1 MSVSDRL
8 SCETLLPASAEL
20 RQYGAGRTE
29 GALSESPG
37 IHGALTIVPTQPQRV
52 ADVADHYDE
61 LDRAY
66 RDIWGEHV
74 HHGYWATGEETPEQA
89 TEALIELVAAGLD
102 LAPGM
107 ELCDIGCGYGS
118 TAQYLADQ
126 YQASVTGLTISYRQA
141 ERAAERVPHRGSL
154 RIFQGDWLDN
164 SLPDASFD
172 RAYAIESS
180 EHMPDKA
187 AFFEQAWRTLRPGG
201 RLVVCAWLSAPAP
214 TPWQIRHLLEPICRE
229 GRLPSM
235 GSRQDYEELAQRAG
249 FSLLSYSDLSAKVS
263 RTWWICARRLAARIA
278 TDPYYW
284 HLATSRRT
292 RNRSFLLTIPRLML
306 AYRTG
311 AMRYGLFV
319 WTKAGD
325 PS

>member
-1 MSVSDRL
+1 MSVSDQL

-20 RQYGAGRTE
+20 RQYGASRTE
-29 GALSESPG
+29 GVLSESPAIPG
-37 IHGALTIVPTQPQRV
+37 VLSIVPAEPQQV

-74 HHGYWATGEETPEQA
+74 HHGYWATGKESPEEA
-89 TEALIELVAAGLD
+89 TEALIDLVADRLD
-102 LAPGM
+102 LAPGL
-107 ELCDIGCGYGS
+107 ELCDIGCGYGA
-118 TAQYLADQ
+118 TAERLAAGHG
-126 YQASVTGLTISYRQA
+126 ASVTGFTISSQQA
-141 ERAAERVPHRGSL
+141 RRAAERVPSRGSL
-154 RIFQGDWLDN
+154 RILHRDWLDN
-164 SLPDASFD
+164 GVPDESFD

-187 AFFEQAWRTLRPGG
+187 AFFAEAWRTLRPGG
-201 RLVVCAWLSAPAP
+201 GLLVCAWLAAAEPK
-214 TPWQIRHLLEPICRE
+214 PWQIRHLLEPICRE

-235 GSRQDYEELAQRAG
+235 CNRQAYEALALQAG
-249 FSLLSYSDLSAKVS
+249 FSPVSYNDLSDKVR
-263 RTWWICARRLAARIA
+263 RTWEICARRLAARIA

-284 HLATSRRT
+284 RLATSRRT
-292 RNRSFLLTIPRLML
+292 RNRVFLLTIPRLML

-319 WTKAGD
+319 WTKPGGR
-325 PS
+325 S